1 MLRERLPPAP
11 PPLGWP
17 TDARGRLTLPAKTE
31 AVLMAQGRRDSAS
44 AARLAA
50 TLPPLPPFVP
60 VVEDDHEDGIPT
72 LPAMPRRCA

>member
-1 MLRERLPPAP
+1 MLRNRLPPAP

-31 AVLMAQGRRDSAS
+31 AALLAQGRRDSAS

-60 VVEDDHEDGIPT
+60 AEDDPEDGIPT
-72 LPAMPRRCA
+72 LPAMPRCA